1 MGTHR
6 VDLRETIHLLNQRYY
21 QQWHRAERLER
32 ELARV
37 RGRWWGPLVGWALY
51 LKRKL
56 VPTRPHPLEASLPA
70 GETIEGTPGPAG
82 GRVSV
87 VIPLRDRVDLLRAC
101 LRSLRRT
108 GDDIEYV
115 LIDNGSR
122 EPATLRVLDRLRQRR
137 GVKVLTWPGAFNFSA
152 LCNAGA
158 RQATGDYLLFLNND
172 TEVLTADWRERM
184 VGLASRPDVGVVGA
198 LLLYPDQTIQHAGLF
213 PDLQGRWVHAGRGRP
228 AAELGGV
235 RVVPGVTGACLLIR
249 SALFAELGGFDESLP
264 LTYSDVD
271 LCRKAQQRGLKCV
284 VTPDARFLHYEG
296 LTRGFAGDEPG
307 AEHLEAMAAFPA
319 KG

>member
-1 MGTHR
+1 
-6 VDLRETIHLLNQRYY
+6 
-21 QQWHRAERLER
+21 
-32 ELARV
+32 LARV
-37 RGRWWGPLVGWALY
+37 RARWYGPLLGWMLF

-56 VPTRPHPLEASLPA
+56 VPLKPHPLEASLPA
-70 GETIEGTPGPAG
+70 CETIEAPAG
-82 GRVSV
+82 PVTGRVSV
-87 VIPLRDRVDLLRAC
+87 IIPLRDRVDLLRGC

-108 GDDIEYV
+108 GRDDIEYV

-122 EPATLRVLDRLRQRR
+122 EPATHRVLDRLRQRR

-158 RQATGDYLLFLNND
+158 RQATGEYLLFLNND

-184 VGLASRPDVGVVGA
+184 VGLAARPDVGVVGA

-213 PDLQGRWVHAGRGRP
+213 ADAQGRWVHAGRGRP
-228 AAELGGV
+228 AAELRGV
-235 RVVPGVTGACLLIR
+235 SVVPGVTGACLMVR
-249 SALFAELGGFDESLP
+249 RDLFAELGGFDETLP

-284 VTPDARFLHYEG
+284 VTPHARFLHYEG